1 MIIVITIGYLMQYF
15 GREIMYKKV
24 LISLIGVGGAFF
36 SSISN
41 GEEDV
46 QQNIK
51 NAASEV
57 RAENAVTVEN
67 SATLITP
74 AVTSEEY
81 KRELEE
87 FRKLQQDNIKLK
99 LQTENNELAKKI
111 GNAAGISNVRLISIY
126 STSNGIKTAQ
136 VYGGGEGF
144 RELNVGDIVSEDYT
158 IQKITNKNIVV
169 YSDDKKE
176 EKILNLVYLGG

>member
-41 GEEDV
+41 GEADV

-57 RAENAVTVEN
+57 RAENAVTV
-67 SATLITP
+67 
-74 AVTSEEY
+74 
-81 KRELEE
+81 
-87 FRKLQQDNIKLK
+87 
-99 LQTENNELAKKI
+99 
-111 GNAAGISNVRLISIY
+111 
-126 STSNGIKTAQ
+126 
-136 VYGGGEGF
+136 
-144 RELNVGDIVSEDYT
+144 
-158 IQKITNKNIVV
+158 
-169 YSDDKKE
+169 
-176 EKILNLVYLGG
+176 

>member
-1 MIIVITIGYLMQYF
+1 MQYF

-41 GEEDV
+41 GEADV

-57 RAENAVTVEN
+57 RAENVVTVEN
-67 SATLITP
+67 SATLTTP

-99 LQTENNELAKKI
+99 LQTENNELAKKM

-158 IQKITNKNIVV
+158 IQKITNKNIIV

>member
-1 MIIVITIGYLMQYF
+1 
-15 GREIMYKKV
+15 MYKKV

-41 GEEDV
+41 GEADV

-57 RAENAVTVEN
+57 RTENAVTVEN

-99 LQTENNELAKKI
+99 LQTENNELAKKM

>member
-1 MIIVITIGYLMQYF
+1 
-15 GREIMYKKV
+15 MYKKV
-24 LISLIGVGGAFF
+24 LISLIGVGAAFF

-41 GEEDV
+41 GETGVE
-46 QQNIK
+46 QNTK
-51 NAASEV
+51 NAAPEV
-57 RAENAVTVEN
+57 PAENVVTVEN
-67 SATLITP
+67 SATLIPP

-99 LQTENNELAKKI
+99 LQTENNELAEKI
-111 GNAAGISNVRLISIY
+111 GNAAGISSVRLISIY
-126 STSNGIKTAQ
+126 STNNGVKTAQ

>member
-1 MIIVITIGYLMQYF
+1 
-15 GREIMYKKV
+15 MYKKV

-41 GEEDV
+41 GEADV

-111 GNAAGISNVRLISIY
+111 GNAAGISNVR
-126 STSNGIKTAQ
+126 
-136 VYGGGEGF
+136 
-144 RELNVGDIVSEDYT
+144 
-158 IQKITNKNIVV
+158 
-169 YSDDKKE
+169 
-176 EKILNLVYLGG
+176 